1 MFRAVDGWH
10 VALDFNAEL
19 AGADDHVFAPSV
31 NVVDE
36 DETHRGRRARN
47 GLFRAYIFVTFDTR
61 IYLVARANWLSNYF
75 SFDFHF
81 SFNDSINPFKVT
93 ICTFKPVT

>member
-36 DETHRGRRARN
+36 NETHRGRRARN
-47 GLFRAYIFVTFDTR
+47 GLLRVKIFLTFDTR
-61 IYLVARANWLSNYF
+61 IDSVA
-75 SFDFHF
+75 
-81 SFNDSINPFKVT
+81 
-93 ICTFKPVT
+93 